1 MMAIFSLPISNAL
14 SSYLL
19 IVGLTAFLIVL
30 IATPLVRDFALQM
43 GKVDLPSSRKV
54 HGKPMVRLGGVAI
67 CLGAMAALAMVI
79 GLGVLPAIADPNG
92 RSVLVVVMGGL
103 GFFLIGLADDLV
115 NLAALPRLLA
125 QLAVSALVWQAGV
138 RIEVITLPGLEA
150 ITLGWFSL
158 PLTLLWLT
166 GVVNA
171 INWIDGL
178 DGLAAGV
185 GAIAAAASALI
196 CLQTGQ
202 IASALVMVALL
213 GSLLGFLVF
222 NFNPAQIFMGDGGS
236 YLIGFLLA
244 GVGITGLVKTA
255 TATAIF
261 LPVLVLA
268 VPLLDM
274 SAVILGRLLRRQSPF
289 LADKSHLH
297 HRLLGIGLPHRLTVL
312 TIYALTWWVG
322 SLALVFVGL
331 PSSLLLLA
339 TALLGLAWIGWKFLQ
354 VVANSPINS
363 AS

>member
-1 MMAIFSLPISNAL
+1 MAAFSISPSNPL
-14 SSYLL
+14 FSYLL
-19 IVGLTAFLIVL
+19 IAGLTACLIVL
-30 IATPLVRDFALQM
+30 IATPIVRHVALQV

-54 HGKPMVRLGGVAI
+54 HGRPMVRLGGIAI
-67 CLGAMAALAMVI
+67 CLGVVAALLLVI
-79 GLGVLPAIADPNG
+79 KLGGGTVLADPNG
-92 RSVLVVVMGGL
+92 RSVVAVMMGGL
-103 GFFLIGLADDLV
+103 GFFAIGLADDWV
-115 NLAALPRLLA
+115 NLAPLPRLLG
-125 QLAVSALVWQAGV
+125 QLMVSALVWQAGV
-138 RIEVITLPGLEA
+138 RIEQITVPGLE
-150 ITLGWFSL
+150 IIDLGWLSL

-202 IASALVMVALL
+202 IASALVMVCLL

-236 YLIGFLLA
+236 YFIGFLMA

-255 TATAIF
+255 TATATF
-261 LPVLVLA
+261 LPLLVLA

-274 SAVILGRLLRRQSPF
+274 LVVILGRLLRGQSPF
-289 LADKSHLH
+289 LADRSHLH
-297 HRLLGIGLPHRLTVL
+297 HRLLGIGLPHRLTVV
-312 TIYALTWWVG
+312 TIYALAWWMG

-331 PSSLLLLA
+331 PSSPLLLS
-339 TALLGLAWIGWKFLQ
+339 TALLGLAWIAWKSLQ
-354 VVANSPINS
+354 VILNSPVNS
-363 AS
+363 VS

>member
-1 MMAIFSLPISNAL
+1 MSNSLFT
-14 SSYLL
+14 YLL
-19 IVGLTAFLIVL
+19 IAGLTACLIVL
-30 IATPLVRDFALQM
+30 ISTPIVRHVALQI

-54 HGKPMVRLGGVAI
+54 HGRPMVRLGGIAI
-67 CLGAMAALAMVI
+67 CLGVVAALLLVVT
-79 GLGVLPAIADPNG
+79 LGGVTVLSDPNG
-92 RSVLVVVMGGL
+92 RSVLVVIMGGL
-103 GFFLIGLADDLV
+103 GFFAIGLADDWV
-115 NLAALPRLLA
+115 NLAPLPRLLG
-125 QLAVSALVWQAGV
+125 QLIVSALVWQAGV
-138 RIEVITLPGLEA
+138 KIEQISLPGLM
-150 ITLGWFSL
+150 TLDLGWLSL
-158 PLTLLWLT
+158 PLTLVWLT

-185 GAIAAAASALI
+185 GVIAAGASALI

-202 IASALVMVALL
+202 VASALVMICLL

-244 GVGITGLVKTA
+244 GVGITGLVKTT

-289 LADKSHLH
+289 LADRSHLH
-297 HRLLGIGLPHRLTVL
+297 HRLLGLGLSHRLTVL
-312 TIYALTWWVG
+312 SIYALAWWMG

-331 PSSLLLLA
+331 PISPLLLG
-339 TALLGLAWIGWKFLQ
+339 TALLGLAWMGWKSLQ
-354 VVANSPINS
+354 VIVNSPLNG